1 MNGFRVNS
9 SLLSHNVLGRL
20 NQSQSQMETAI
31 QRLSSGLRINSAK
44 DDTAG
49 SAISQRMSNQVRGKK
64 VASENIKQGT
74 NLINT
79 AEGGMD
85 QIHNILSR
93 MRELAVQSASDN
105 LNANDRESIDLEYQ
119 QLKQEVNRIANS
131 TEYNN
136 IKLLTGSS
144 SGTNESSNSSSTE
157 LVTLEPIPG
166 EWVQSD
172 VPTESNNLAKGRP
185 TKANSHEMN
194 TDSSKNAVDGQ
205 EFSRWSSDRND
216 AGPDLTNP
224 HSMMVDLEEL
234 IDIDS
239 VVLNI
244 GGFDNHKQDFSLFVS
259 TDGSSWQE
267 ITNETDTTGTLT
279 YNLSDQTA
287 QYVRFESYY
296 SADNG
301 QVNVYEVEV
310 FGETSSST
318 DNSSGSN
325 LGEWTLQ
332 IGENSTEE
340 DRLQFEIDSVTVESM
355 SLSQSRVSTLQD
367 SQTTIHSLDAAIDL
381 INDQRSNLG
390 AVTNRLEFAYS
401 NLQTSIINTESSLST
416 IRDADFALETSSLA
430 RSQILTQSGMAM
442 LSQANSLSRNVL
454 QLIS

>member
-74 NLINT
+74 DLINT

-105 LNANDRESIDLEYQ
+105 LNANDRYSIDLEYQ

-136 IKLLTGSS
+136 IKLLAGSGSS
-144 SGTNESSNSSSTE
+144 SPSTE
-157 LVTLEPIPG
+157 SITLDTIPG
-166 EWVQSD
+166 EWVESD
-172 VPTESNNLAKGRP
+172 IPTESNNLAKGRP

-194 TDSSKNAVDGQ
+194 TDSSRNAVDGQ

-239 VVLNI
+239 IILNI

-259 TDGSSWQE
+259 TDGSSWQQ

-279 YNLSDQTA
+279 YHLSDQTA

-301 QVNVYEVEV
+301 QVNVYEIEV

-318 DNSSGSN
+318 DNSSSGSSGSN

-332 IGENSTEE
+332 IGEDSTEK
-340 DRLQFEIDSVTVESM
+340 DRLQFKIDSVTVESM

-416 IRDADFALETSSLA
+416 IRDADFAIEASNFA
-430 RSQILTQSGMAM
+430 RTQILTQSGMAM
-442 LSQANSLSRNVL
+442 LSQANSLSQNVL